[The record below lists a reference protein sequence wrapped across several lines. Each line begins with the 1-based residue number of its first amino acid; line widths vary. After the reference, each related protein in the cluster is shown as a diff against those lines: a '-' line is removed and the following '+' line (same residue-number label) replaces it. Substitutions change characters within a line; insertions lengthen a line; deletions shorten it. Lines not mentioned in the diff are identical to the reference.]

1 MKEKETNPKLQE
13 TVIDAHRFELQS
25 VSGAT
30 ITEEVPD
37 GPTRESLQKDPLL
50 TTLSVPWER
59 PSAIAL
65 QSLLGI
71 QKLLR
76 RID

>member
-1 MKEKETNPKLQE
+1 M
-13 TVIDAHRFELQS
+13 
-25 VSGAT
+25 
-30 ITEEVPD
+30 TEEVPD
-37 GPTRESLQKDPLL
+37 GPIGESMKKDLL
-50 TTLSVPWER
+50 LKTLAVPWEK

-71 QKLLR
+71 QNLLR